1 MAFGDD
7 YKIWRARS
15 SGTLFT
21 TIRMTEFSSA
31 WLAAN
36 EEVICWDHP
45 ESSCAGVTPVKEF
58 YEGWVSHM
66 VQQVPLEEY
75 RCLKLLYENP
85 DI

>member
-21 TIRMTEFSSA
+21 TIRMTEFSAA

-36 EEVICWDHP
+36 DEVICWHSP
-45 ESSCAGVTPVKEF
+45 GAGCAGLDPVPVFEATPWKHTLVP
-58 YEGWVSHM
+58 VS
-66 VQQVPLEEY
+66 LEEY
-75 RCLKLLYENP
+75 RYLKLRYDNP
-85 DI
+85 DV

>member
-21 TIRMTEFSSA
+21 TIRMTEFSNA

-36 EEVICWDHP
+36 EEVICWEHP
-45 ESSCAGVTPVKEF
+45 ESCCVGVTPVDEF
-58 YEGWVSHM
+58 GEWPSALEVSSL
-66 VQQVPLEEY
+66 PLEEY